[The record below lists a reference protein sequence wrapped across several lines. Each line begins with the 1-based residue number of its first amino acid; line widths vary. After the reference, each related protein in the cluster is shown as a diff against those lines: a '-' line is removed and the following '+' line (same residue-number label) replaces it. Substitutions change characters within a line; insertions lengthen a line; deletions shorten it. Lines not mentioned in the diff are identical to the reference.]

1 MAKEYKELTFTDNF
15 MFCKVITHN
24 PDLCRHMLEL
34 ILGKTIRRV
43 EIKAAEKVMA
53 ITPEAKSIRLDVYLD
68 DEEGTVYDLEMQTYE
83 NKNLP
88 RRLRYYQGVID
99 LNLIE
104 KGDDYDTLPESVI
117 VFICAFDYFGKKLP
131 FYVFENR
138 CEALPELLLGDGA
151 RKIFVNPYGDRKGL
165 VEDVAHFLD
174 YIKDNRAADEFTREL
189 EQAVE
194 KARTHKEWEVEYMNW
209 RAYEMDVN
217 IAKRKAREEG
227 WKEGQREGW
236 KEGQREG
243 QKEGQKEGRK
253 EGDLSRSRQSIFD
266 LLEDLGEIP
275 ADICSRVNAEEDTE
289 LLRVWHK
296 AAARAGSF
304 EDFRE
309 CMR

>member
-34 ILGKTIRRV
+34 ILGKPIRRG
-43 EIKAAEKVMA
+43 EIKAAEKVMT
-53 ITPEAKSIRLDVYLD
+53 ITPEAKSIRLDVYW
-68 DEEGTVYDLEMQTYE
+68 MM
-83 NKNLP
+83 
-88 RRLRYYQGVID
+88 RRGR
-99 LNLIE
+99 
-104 KGDDYDTLPESVI
+104 
-117 VFICAFDYFGKKLP
+117 
-131 FYVFENR
+131 
-138 CEALPELLLGDGA
+138 
-151 RKIFVNPYGDRKGL
+151 
-165 VEDVAHFLD
+165 
-174 YIKDNRAADEFTREL
+174 
-189 EQAVE
+189 
-194 KARTHKEWEVEYMNW
+194 YMNW

-217 IAKRKAREEG
+217 IAKRKARE
-227 WKEGQREGW
+227 EGW

-304 EDFRE
+304 DEFRE

>member
-1 MAKEYKELTFTDNF
+1 
-15 MFCKVITHN
+15 
-24 PDLCRHMLEL
+24 
-34 ILGKTIRRV
+34 
-43 EIKAAEKVMA
+43 
-53 ITPEAKSIRLDVYLD
+53 
-68 DEEGTVYDLEMQTYE
+68 
-83 NKNLP
+83 
-88 RRLRYYQGVID
+88 
-99 LNLIE
+99 
-104 KGDDYDTLPESVI
+104 
-117 VFICAFDYFGKKLP
+117 
-131 FYVFENR
+131 
-138 CEALPELLLGDGA
+138 
-151 RKIFVNPYGDRKGL
+151 
-165 VEDVAHFLD
+165 
-174 YIKDNRAADEFTREL
+174 
-189 EQAVE
+189 
-194 KARTHKEWEVEYMNW
+194 MNW